1 MNPHPTPGRHRLAA
15 PRGAA
20 IVGALI
26 AALVVALALALAPS
40 ATAQATTTQ
49 TTLRVE
55 GMTCTGCEATVGS
68 VLTGLD
74 GVSDARPDRSTRTVA
89 VTYDPARVTPE
100 QMIQAINTNTYYQAS
115 AADGSTP
122 APRPTPVQNGA
133 TIAVWVVGALAV
145 LVAGVLLLRHLRG
158 RRPAAPGSEH

>member
-15 PRGAA
+15 PRGGT
-20 IVGALI
+20 VFGVVV
-26 AALVVALALALAPS
+26 AALVALVLALAPS
-40 ATAQATTTQ
+40 AAAADTQ

-74 GVSDARPDRSTRTVA
+74 GVSDARPDRSTQTVA

-115 AADGSTP
+115 AADGSAPVGATP
-122 APRPTPVQNGA
+122 AQNGA

-145 LVAGVLLLRHLRG
+145 LAAGVLLLRHTRG
-158 RRPAAPGSEH
+158 RRPAKPSPER